1 MYYFDFL
8 NLEAYNLLQKFQR
21 KDKICLVH
29 EIFEDEMD
37 IWKFWIILRD
47 EKHEYI
53 CVSYIWE
60 NWMNYEQLE
69 EVEGEIQ
76 NKNQYKFKDSVP
88 ITKIDYLTYSSLKE
102 IVENENSDK
111 KLKKLFIELYPNSK
125 DKDKDKDKQ
134 KKYED

>member
-8 NLEAYNLLQKFQR
+8 NLEAYNLIQKFQK

-29 EIFEDEMD
+29 EIFDDEID

-53 CVSYIWE
+53 CISYIWE
-60 NWMNYEQLE
+60 NWMDDEIFG
-69 EVEGEIQ
+69 GENQ
-76 NKNQYKFKDSVP
+76 NKNQYKFKDSIP
-88 ITKIDYLTYSSLKE
+88 ITKIDYLTYYSLKE

-111 KLKKLFIELYPNSK
+111 KLKKIFIELYPNLK
-125 DKDKDKDKQ
+125 DKYKQ

>member
-8 NLEAYNLLQKFQR
+8 NLEAYNLIQKFQK

-29 EIFEDEMD
+29 EIFDDEID

-53 CVSYIWE
+53 CISYIWE
-60 NWMNYEQLE
+60 NWMDDEIFG
-69 EVEGEIQ
+69 GENQ
-76 NKNQYKFKDSVP
+76 NKNQYKFKDSIP
-88 ITKIDYLTYSSLKE
+88 ITKIDYLTYYSLKE

-111 KLKKLFIELYPNSK
+111 KLKKIFIELYPNL
-125 DKDKDKDKQ
+125 KDKDKQ

>member
-8 NLEAYNLLQKFQR
+8 NLEAYNLIQKFQK

-29 EIFEDEMD
+29 EIFDDEID

-53 CVSYIWE
+53 CISYIWE
-60 NWMNYEQLE
+60 NWMDDEIFG
-69 EVEGEIQ
+69 GENQ
-76 NKNQYKFKDSVP
+76 NKNQYKFKDSIP
-88 ITKIDYLTYSSLKE
+88 ITKIDYLTYYSLKE

-111 KLKKLFIELYPNSK
+111 KLKKIFIELYPNL
-125 DKDKDKDKQ
+125 KDKDKQ
-134 KKYED
+134 KKI